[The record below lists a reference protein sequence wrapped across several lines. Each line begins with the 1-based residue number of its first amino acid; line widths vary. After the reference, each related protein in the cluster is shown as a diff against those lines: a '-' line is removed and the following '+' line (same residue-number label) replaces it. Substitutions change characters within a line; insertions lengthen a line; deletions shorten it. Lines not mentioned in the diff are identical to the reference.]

1 MRRIYNMSK
10 KTIKNGFYVLLAFLL
25 FSGTGVSLCAQGYD
39 GYYDDQAYT
48 NPNLSQKQRDEIQ
61 KLEERLDAEL
71 SPMYQRL
78 RTQYRELENME
89 SAANPDARR
98 IEKKWAEI
106 NRLEGEISEKE
117 LKHEQRIAKLLPEG
131 QSIYS
136 NSDAYGYPGAG
147 LGYRSYYNGG
157 VRLGRGPGGRG
168 MGRLGGGVGYGIGAG
183 GGYGTGVYGRLGRGP
198 CGAGLGRLSGRAG
211 YGAGR
216 IGYGAGR
223 LGYGGAGYGAGR
235 VGYGA
240 GRVGYG
246 AGRMGY
252 GRAGYGV
259 GSYAYGNRNIYG
271 GARMGPGPCGLGIGR
286 MTAPRYSRRMRYYR

>member
-1 MRRIYNMSK
+1 MSK
-10 KTIKNGFYVLLAFLL
+10 KTIKNGFYVLIAFLML
-25 FSGTGVSLCAQGYD
+25 CGTGLPLGAQGYD

-61 KLEERLDAEL
+61 KLEERLDGEL

-89 SAANPDARR
+89 SAVNPDARR

-106 NRLEGEISEKE
+106 NRLEGEISERE
-117 LKHEQRIAKLLPEG
+117 LKHEQQIAKLLPEY
-131 QSIYS
+131 QSTYGS
-136 NSDAYGYPGAG
+136 SGAYGYPGAG

-168 MGRLGGGVGYGIGAG
+168 MGRMGGGVGYGIGAG
-183 GGYGTGVYGRLGRGP
+183 GGYAAGVYGRMGRGP
-198 CGAGLGRLSGRAG
+198 CGAGLGRLSGRA
-211 YGAGR
+211 
-216 IGYGAGR
+216 
-223 LGYGGAGYGAGR
+223 GYGGAGYGAGR

-246 AGRMGY
+246 G
-252 GRAGYGV
+252 AGYGA
-259 GSYAYGNRNIYG
+259 GSYSYGNRNIYG
-271 GARMGPGPCGLGIGR
+271 GVRMGPGPCGLGIGR